1 MPHFFEFVHT
11 LLEPMLGRNDI
22 LKMLPLVDDDLC
34 ELTELKKSE
43 KIRLLAFKPG
53 ILQRC
58 CHSSLSVLTNLLQP
72 DMSIGL
78 NNSYCWFFTR
88 ADRGTIEGLF
98 REVAARQSDNIL
110 AALFDKFD
118 VPVIG
123 QALLEGIYTISSPR
137 DIT

>member
-1 MPHFFEFVHT
+1 M
-11 LLEPMLGRNDI
+11 
-22 LKMLPLVDDDLC
+22 
-34 ELTELKKSE
+34 
-43 KIRLLAFKPG
+43 
-53 ILQRC
+53 
-58 CHSSLSVLTNLLQP
+58 NLLQP

-78 NNSYCWFFTR
+78 NNSYYWFFHPGGSR
-88 ADRGTIEGLF
+88 DDRSCLEKSPPGRVITF
-98 REVAARQSDNIL
+98 L